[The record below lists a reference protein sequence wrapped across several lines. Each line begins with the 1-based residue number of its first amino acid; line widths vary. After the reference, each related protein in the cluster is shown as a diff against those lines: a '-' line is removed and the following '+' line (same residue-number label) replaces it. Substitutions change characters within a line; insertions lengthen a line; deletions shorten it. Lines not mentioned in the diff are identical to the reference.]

1 MLDVRFGD
9 LNSPGSLEP
18 HILETI
24 NVGVDREIIQAS
36 RRLCDSLGRLLHVE
50 VGGWNGTVGS
60 RKLVDR

>member
-18 HILETI
+18 HILEVI
-24 NVGVDREIIQAS
+24 DVGVDREIVQAS

-50 VGGWNGTVGS
+50 VRGWNGTVGS
-60 RKLVDR
+60 RKLVDP